1 MQTGR
6 CKAYCGLG
14 ERGWMESLGHT
25 IEQGASQ
32 RRGERRAKSQRKVR
46 VSSKENRAVELS
58 ASVPHHRRTI
68 LAHAL

>member
-32 RRGERRAKSQRKVR
+32 GEASDGR
-46 VSSKENRAVELS
+46 NRSEKCAFRQKKTARWNSRPQYLTT
-58 ASVPHHRRTI
+58 A
-68 LAHAL
+68 ALY

>member
-25 IEQGASQ
+25 IEQGARQ
-32 RRGERRAKSQRKVR
+32 WRGDGR
-46 VSSKENRAVELS
+46 NRSEKGAFRQKKTARWNSRPQYLTT
-58 ASVPHHRRTI
+58 A
-68 LAHAL
+68 ALY